1 MKITRTDAFCRLLS
15 RWLLELER
23 DAQTPLRFPLDQLL
37 TESNIEAVQSLDL
50 YPDLRVSPRDQML
63 VQTWMC
69 ERSPAGVQ

>member
-23 DAQTPLRFPLDQLL
+23 DAQTPLQFPLDQLL